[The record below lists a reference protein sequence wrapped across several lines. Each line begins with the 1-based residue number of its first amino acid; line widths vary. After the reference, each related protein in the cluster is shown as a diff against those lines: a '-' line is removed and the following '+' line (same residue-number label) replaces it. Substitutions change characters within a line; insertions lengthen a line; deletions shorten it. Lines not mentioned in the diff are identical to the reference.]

1 MNTETMKMVH
11 IMLEDADTAFNT
23 SGNLSKRTITVMIEA
38 MLIAV
43 IMLFRSDN
51 IHFAVLISSLSL
63 IVVFTNL
70 YLLGDYNTRAKMFEA
85 CSSEFK
91 ERHLSES
98 ITRKRYE
105 SDLQADLINLIEIT
119 ERYVRLYRI
128 ICIINAITVLFTLTL
143 LIMAVAHVYTVM
155 H

>member
-43 IMLFRSDN
+43 ILLFRSDN
-51 IHFAVLISSLSL
+51 IHFAVLISALSL

-70 YLLGDYNTRAKMFEA
+70 YLLGDYNTRAKMF
-85 CSSEFK
+85 SSEFK